1 MEEVAERGGIAPP
14 YTKLR
19 GRRRKSGG
27 QPWII
32 IGMDVHMKDS
42 QLCVDARSFPN
53 SDSSLARARTITIVN
68 YRICRIRDA

>member
-1 MEEVAERGGIAPP
+1 MEEVAEALTERGGSASP

-32 IGMDVHMKDS
+32 IGTDVHKKDS
-42 QLCVDARSFPN
+42 QLEDAEPFQTGNWSRPP
-53 SDSSLARARTITIVN
+53 A
-68 YRICRIRDA
+68 